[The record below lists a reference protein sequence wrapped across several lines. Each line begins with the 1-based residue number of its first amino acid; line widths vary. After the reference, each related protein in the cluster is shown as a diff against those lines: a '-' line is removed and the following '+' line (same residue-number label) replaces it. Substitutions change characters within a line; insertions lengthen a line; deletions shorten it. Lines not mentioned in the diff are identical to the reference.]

1 MAEIKLGRNFSA
13 FEVDVKDL
21 IKDKFEIEQHS
32 ICKYNDVV
40 VRINKLQDNIAT
52 LVLLSSN
59 CNDFVYKI
67 K

>member
-1 MAEIKLGRNFSA
+1 MEEIKLGRNFSA